1 MTALSEKD
9 RYGDQLHD
17 VEKAPEDQWAAARD
31 RELLAELLRR
41 ADERVPL
48 KRSSDPATKVFTRIL
63 CPIDTREGSFA
74 ALDFA
79 ALDFAARLAAQNG
92 AELYLLNV
100 CSTVTA
106 PLGGP
111 VTDRAGGEQS
121 ARRELEQLAAERLS
135 QIEFQVLVT
144 TGDAVERVTSVQS
157 ALAADL
163 IVMGTHGRRG
173 VPHFFLGS
181 VTERVVREA
190 DYPVLAICP
199 DSTHL
204 DEIVG

>member
-48 KRSSDPATKVFTRIL
+48 KRSGDPATKVFTRIL
-63 CPIDTREGSFA
+63 CPIDTREGS
-74 ALDFA
+74 FA

>member
-1 MTALSEKD
+1 MTAFSEKD

-48 KRSSDPATKVFTRIL
+48 KRSGDLATKVFTRIL

-74 ALDFA
+74 AR
-79 ALDFAARLAAQNG
+79 DFAARLAAQNG

-163 IVMGTHGRRG
+163 IVMGTHGRG
-173 VPHFFLGS
+173 SVSHFFLGS
-181 VTERVVREA
+181 VAERVVREV
-190 DYPVLAICP
+190 DYPVFAIRP